1 MVERVVYA
9 IHIAAQK
16 RESIAVIPFEPRC
29 LAAGYGW
36 IAVGGPENGECAFI
50 RTDERGL
57 QLHGEPSSHQ
67 ASDVDS
73 ALPLDL
79 EPPSGLLSPETT
91 TGGPTS
97 TRRSPR
103 RMMPEFELHKFGGTI
118 VNSVTIHHFPGD
130 REGITDEDVMVL
142 RYVRSVVAT
151 SSSA

>member
-1 MVERVVYA
+1 MVERVIYA

-67 ASDVDS
+67 PSDVDS

-79 EPPSGLLSPETT
+79 EPPSGLPSPDTPS
-91 TGGPTS
+91 GGTSS

-103 RMMPEFELHKFGGTI
+103 RLMPEFELHKFGGSI
-118 VNSVTIHHFPGD
+118 VNSVTIHHFPGE
-130 REGITDEDVMVL
+130 REGISDEDVTVL
-142 RYVRSVVAT
+142 RYVGSALAT
-151 SSSA
+151 GSSD